1 MRNKITIYG
10 DLAKVVGNRVFH
22 AKINNAIDAY
32 RFLKCNFPELQT
44 YMLEKNYIVKVGD
57 KNINETEL
65 FYPVGNDDIKIVP
78 VAAGAK
84 SVGKVLT
91 GGLLIG
97 ASFLF
102 PGAGMFGTT
111 GLFGAGGAATKGL
124 AGLMTGIGSAISGV
138 GAAMVLGGIDQM
150 ITQTPED
157 FQTDIGSGA
166 NANAGKSMTFNG
178 IVNSSASGIGV
189 PICYGEVFTGSIVV
203 SAGIDTT
210 QKVGKAKLKGN
221 A

>member
-78 VAAGAK
+78 VAIGARK
-84 SVGKVLT
+84 SIGTVLT

-102 PGAGMFGTT
+102 PGAGMF
-111 GLFGAGGAATKGL
+111 AGGSAAAKAAAAASPFM
-124 AGLMTGIGSAISGV
+124 AGVGTALSGV

-150 ITQTPED
+150 ITPTPED

-178 IVNSSASGIGV
+178 IVNSSASGVGI

-210 QKVGKAKLKGN
+210 QKVGNSKLKGN

>member
-78 VAAGAK
+78 VAIGARK
-84 SVGKVLT
+84 SIGTVLT

-102 PGAGMFGTT
+102 PGAGMF
-111 GLFGAGGAATKGL
+111 AGGSAAAKAAAAASPFM
-124 AGLMTGIGSAISGV
+124 AGVGTALSGV

-150 ITQTPED
+150 ITPTPED

-178 IVNSSASGIGV
+178 IVNSSASGVGI

-210 QKVGKAKLKGN
+210 QKVGNAKLKGN

>member
-32 RFLKCNFPELQT
+32 RFLKCNFSELQS

-57 KNINETEL
+57 KSINETEL
-65 FYPVGNDDIKIVP
+65 FYPVGDDDIKIVP
-78 VAAGAK
+78 IASGSGK
-84 SVGKVLT
+84 VGKVIT

-102 PGAGMFGTT
+102 PGAG
-111 GLFGAGGAATKGL
+111 LFGKSAFGAFGPLNPGAIGALTKV
-124 AGLMTGIGSAISGV
+124 GSALSGI

-150 ITQTPED
+150 VTQTPED

-178 IVNSSASGIGV
+178 IVNSSASGIGI

>member
-10 DLAKVVGNRVFH
+10 DLAKIVGDRVFH
-22 AKINNAIDAY
+22 AKINSAIDAY
-32 RFLKCNFPELQT
+32 RFLKCNYPVLQNH
-44 YMLEKNYIVKVGD
+44 MLEKNYIVKVGD
-57 KNINETEL
+57 KNIDETEL
-65 FYPVGNDDIKIVP
+65 FYPVGDDDIKIVP

-84 SVGKVLT
+84 RAANVLT

-102 PGAGMFGTT
+102 PGAGI
-111 GLFGAGGAATKGL
+111 FGAGSGLIGAKSTGFALKALTAVGTGL
-124 AGLMTGIGSAISGV
+124 SYV
-138 GAAMVLGGIDQM
+138 GASMVLGGITQM
-150 ITQTPED
+150 ITNTPED

-210 QKVGKAKLKGN
+210 QKVGTAKLKGN

>member
-1 MRNKITIYG
+1 MRNKITVYG
-10 DLAKVVGNRVFH
+10 DLAKIVGDRVFH
-22 AKINNAIDAY
+22 AKINSVIDGY
-32 RFLKCNFPELQT
+32 KFLKCNFPILQS
-44 YMLEKNYIVKVGD
+44 YMLEKNYIVKVGN
-57 KNINETEL
+57 KNIDETEL
-65 FYPVGNDDIKIVP
+65 FYPVGDDDIKIVP
-78 VAAGAK
+78 IATGAGK
-84 SVGKVLT
+84 VGKVLT
-91 GGLLIG
+91 GAVLIG

-111 GLFGAGGAATKGL
+111 SLFGSAAT
-124 AGLMTGIGSAISGV
+124 TGIGAAIGTGLSYV
-138 GAAMVLGGIDQM
+138 GASMVLGGITSM
-150 ITQTPED
+150 ITNTPED

-178 IVNSSASGIGV
+178 IVNSSASGVGI

-210 QKVGKAKLKGN
+210 QKVGNAKLKGN

>member
-32 RFLKCNFPELQT
+32 RFLKCNFPVLQS

-57 KNINETEL
+57 KSIDETEL

-84 SVGKVLT
+84 GAGKILT

-102 PGAGMFGTT
+102 PGAGMFG
-111 GLFGAGGAATKGL
+111 GGAGLIGAKSTGFALKALTG
-124 AGLMTGIGSAISGV
+124 AGTFLSGV

-150 ITQTPED
+150 ITPTPED

-178 IVNSSASGIGV
+178 IVNSSASGVGV
-189 PICYGEVFTGSIVV
+189 II
-203 SAGIDTT
+203 
-210 QKVGKAKLKGN
+210 
-221 A
+221 

>member
-10 DLAKVVGNRVFH
+10 DLAKIVGNRVFH
-22 AKINNAIDAY
+22 AKVNNVIDAY
-32 RFLKCNFPELQT
+32 RFLKCNFPELQS
-44 YMLEKNYIVKVGD
+44 YMLEKNYVVKVGD
-57 KNINETEL
+57 KSIDETEL

-78 VAAGAK
+78 VAVGAK
-84 SVGKVLT
+84 GAGKILT

-102 PGAGMFGTT
+102 PGAGMFGATSA
-111 GLFGAGGAATKGL
+111 FGAGAATKGL

-150 ITQTPED
+150 VTQTPED
-157 FQTDIGSGA
+157 FQTNIGSGA

-178 IVNSSASGIGV
+178 IVNSSASGVGI

-203 SAGIDTT
+203 SAGIDAT
-210 QKVGKAKLKGN
+210 QKVGNAKLKGN

>member
-32 RFLKCNFPELQT
+32 RFLKCNFPKLQT
-44 YMLEKNYIVKVGD
+44 YMLEKNYIVKVGGKSID
-57 KNINETEL
+57 ETEL

-78 VAAGAK
+78 VAIGARK
-84 SVGKVLT
+84 SIETVVT

-102 PGAGMFGTT
+102 PGAGMF
-111 GLFGAGGAATKGL
+111 AGGSAAAKAAAAASPFM
-124 AGLMTGIGSAISGV
+124 AGVGTALSGI

-150 ITQTPED
+150 ITPTPED

-178 IVNSSASGIGV
+178 IVNSSASGVGI

-210 QKVGKAKLKGN
+210 QKVGNSKLKGN

>member
-22 AKINNAIDAY
+22 AKVNNVIDAY
-32 RFLKCNFPELQT
+32 RFLKCNFPELQS

-57 KNINETEL
+57 KSIDETEL
-65 FYPVGNDDIKIVP
+65 FYPVGDDDIKIVP
-78 VAAGAK
+78 IASGSGK
-84 SVGKVLT
+84 VGKVIT

-102 PGAGMFGTT
+102 PGAG
-111 GLFGAGGAATKGL
+111 LFGKSAFGAFGPLNPGAIGALTKV
-124 AGLMTGIGSAISGV
+124 GSALSGI

-150 ITQTPED
+150 ITPTPED

-178 IVNSSASGIGV
+178 IVNSSASGIGI

-210 QKVGKAKLKGN
+210 QKVGNAKLKGN

>member
-78 VAAGAK
+78 VAIGARK
-84 SVGKVLT
+84 SIGTVLT

-102 PGAGMFGTT
+102 PGAGMF
-111 GLFGAGGAATKGL
+111 AGGSAAAKAAAAASPFM
-124 AGLMTGIGSAISGV
+124 AGVGTALSGV

-150 ITQTPED
+150 ITPTPED

-178 IVNSSASGIGV
+178 IVNSSASGVGI
-189 PICYGEVFTGSIVV
+189 PICYGEVFTGSVVV

>member
-10 DLAKVVGNRVFH
+10 DLAKIVGNRVFH
-22 AKINNAIDAY
+22 AKINSVIDAY
-32 RFLKCNFPELQT
+32 RFLKCNFPELQS

-57 KNINETEL
+57 RNIDETEL
-65 FYPVGNDDIKIVP
+65 FYPVGSDDIKIVP
-78 VAAGAK
+78 IASGAGKA
-84 SVGKVLT
+84 GKVIT

-102 PGAGMFGTT
+102 PGAGLFGTT
-111 GLFGAGGAATKGL
+111 GAFGGAAATKGV
-124 AGLMTGIGSAISGV
+124 AGLMTGIGSFISGV
-138 GAAMVLGGIDQM
+138 GASMVLGGIDQV
-150 ITQTPED
+150 ITPTPPD
-157 FQTDIGSGA
+157 FQTSVGSGS
-166 NANAGKSMTFNG
+166 NANAGKNMTFNG

-189 PICYGEVFTGSIVV
+189 PICYGEVFTGSVVV
-203 SAGIDTT
+203 SAGIDAT

>member
-78 VAAGAK
+78 VAIGARK
-84 SVGKVLT
+84 SIGTVVT

-102 PGAGMFGTT
+102 PGAGMF
-111 GLFGAGGAATKGL
+111 AGGSAAAKAAAAASPFM
-124 AGLMTGIGSAISGV
+124 AGVGTALSGV

-150 ITQTPED
+150 ITPTPED

-178 IVNSSASGIGV
+178 IVNSSASGVGI
-189 PICYGEVFTGSIVV
+189 PICYGEVFTGSVVV

>member
-10 DLAKVVGNRVFH
+10 DLAKIVGDRVFH
-22 AKINNAIDAY
+22 AKINSAIDAY
-32 RFLKCNFPELQT
+32 RFLKCNYPVLQNH
-44 YMLEKNYIVKVGD
+44 MLEKNYIVKVGD
-57 KNINETEL
+57 KNIDETEL
-65 FYPVGNDDIKIVP
+65 FYPVGDDDIKIVP

-84 SVGKVLT
+84 RAANVLT

-102 PGAGMFGTT
+102 PGAGI
-111 GLFGAGGAATKGL
+111 FGAGSGLIGAKSTGFALKALTAVGTGL
-124 AGLMTGIGSAISGV
+124 SYV
-138 GAAMVLGGIDQM
+138 GASMVLGGITQM
-150 ITQTPED
+150 ITNTPED

-178 IVNSSASGIGV
+178 IVNSSASGIGI

-210 QKVGKAKLKGN
+210 QKVGTAKLKGN

>member
-32 RFLKCNFPELQT
+32 RFLKCNFPVLQS

-57 KNINETEL
+57 KSIDETEL

-78 VAAGAK
+78 VASGAK
-84 SVGKVLT
+84 GAGKILT

-102 PGAGMFGTT
+102 PGAGMFG
-111 GLFGAGGAATKGL
+111 GGSALAKAAALKSPFM
-124 AGLMTGIGSAISGV
+124 AGIGTALSGI

-150 ITQTPED
+150 ITPTPED

-178 IVNSSASGIGV
+178 IVNSSASGVGV

>member
-10 DLAKVVGNRVFH
+10 DLAKIVGDRVFH
-22 AKINNAIDAY
+22 AKINSAIDAY
-32 RFLKCNFPELQT
+32 RFLKCNYPVLQNH
-44 YMLEKNYIVKVGD
+44 MLEKNYIVKVGD
-57 KNINETEL
+57 KSIDETEL
-65 FYPVGNDDIKIVP
+65 FYPVGDDDIKIVP

-84 SVGKVLT
+84 RAANILT

-102 PGAGMFGTT
+102 PGAGI
-111 GLFGAGGAATKGL
+111 FGAGSGLIGAKSTGFALKALTAVGTGL
-124 AGLMTGIGSAISGV
+124 SYV
-138 GAAMVLGGIDQM
+138 GASMVLGGITQM
-150 ITQTPED
+150 ITNTPED

-178 IVNSSASGIGV
+178 IVNSSASGIGI

-210 QKVGKAKLKGN
+210 QKVGTAKLKGN

>member
-10 DLAKVVGNRVFH
+10 DLAKIVGNRVFH
-22 AKINNAIDAY
+22 AKVNNVIDAY
-32 RFLKCNFPELQT
+32 RFLKCNFPELQS

-78 VAAGAK
+78 VATGSKKAIGT
-84 SVGKVLT
+84 VLT

-102 PGAGMFGTT
+102 PGAGMF
-111 GLFGAGGAATKGL
+111 AGGSVAAKAAALKSPFL
-124 AGLMTGIGSAISGV
+124 AGIGTALSGV

-150 ITQTPED
+150 ITPTPED

-178 IVNSSASGIGV
+178 IVNSSASGVGI

-210 QKVGKAKLKGN
+210 QKVGNAKLKGN